1 MIVARQFI
9 AWYPC
14 ENGNRPV
21 GHGMIGSDRRATIR
35 AISQPRGKDQ
45 TVPYGTDSQL
55 NGFQAIAANLSGL
68 ETGGYMLV
76 IVRLDAGKATEV
88 RALMSSGSLIA
99 DKEICQFVLD
109 HWVFNPKATGVYKLP
124 VLLRAGL

>member
-35 AISQPRGKDQ
+35 TNSQPRGKDQ

-55 NGFQAIAANLSGL
+55 NGFQAINCL
-68 ETGGYMLV
+68 
-76 IVRLDAGKATEV
+76 ATF
-88 RALMSSGSLIA
+88 I
-99 DKEICQFVLD
+99 
-109 HWVFNPKATGVYKLP
+109 
-124 VLLRAGL
+124 